1 MRMIMVETLLIYN
14 IFFGSTF
21 IENGI
26 IPLGWFPPRKGYSA
40 TTYKGYQTLSNLPES
55 PSPSYGKLLLD

>member
-1 MRMIMVETLLIYN
+1 MIMVETLLIYN

-26 IPLGWFPPRKGYSA
+26 MFK
-40 TTYKGYQTLSNLPES
+40 YKL
-55 PSPSYGKLLLD
+55 